1 MIKDI
6 DFKEIPIKVADLCM
20 GRGLTAIASHKLNI
34 EFVGTELIKRKLA
47 VFIDKMAKNNILYQK
62 Q

>member
-1 MIKDI
+1 MIKD
-6 DFKEIPIKVADLCM
+6 
-20 GRGLTAIASHKLNI
+20 I